1 MLGLKG
7 GLCIKASFESRQ
19 RRCNG
24 RNKTP
29 IASRKE
35 RNIQQVDDFHSV
47 RALMIQHLIY
57 YIEIRLLV
65 LFSRDPVYI
74 ESKLLRGAKGE

>member
-24 RNKTP
+24 SNKTP

-35 RNIQQVDDFHSV
+35 RNIQQVDDF
-47 RALMIQHLIY
+47 IQGPY
-57 YIEIRLLV
+57 DTTSNLLYRDKV
-65 LFSRDPVYI
+65 AGLVFSRPCVHR
-74 ESKLLRGAKGE
+74 E